1 MATATE
7 LIVAEQ
13 LAALAA
19 NAAEMGWLLAILGD
33 GTFVLGVP
41 AKDGSHLY
49 WRCETDR
56 YPTWPPA
63 WHWSDAVG
71 KEIDTANVIA
81 RGGNFFHDNGVVCAP
96 WNRLAYNAVDKRG
109 PHGDWTIGDWLTNA
123 KTRQCTT
130 LAAMAARLAIE
141 ANQRFEKRAADV

>member
-13 LAALAA
+13 LGELVA
-19 NAAEMGWLLAILGD
+19 NVAEMGWSLVVLGE

-41 AKDGSHLY
+41 AKDSSILY

-63 WHWSDAVG
+63 WHWSDATGEV
-71 KEIDTANVIA
+71 IDTPDVTGQ
-81 RGGNFFHDNGVVCAP
+81 GGNFFNGCGVVCAP
-96 WNRLAYNAVDKRG
+96 WNRLAYKS
-109 PHGDWTIGDWLTNA
+109 
-123 KTRQCTT
+123 
-130 LAAMAARLAIE
+130 
-141 ANQRFEKRAADV
+141 